1 MKAPIKKTLASFD
14 YTIRRLPERDDSNHP
29 APTDD
34 LVSGTWFSHVLQR
47 VDISGLTSIAC
58 PNQTSVWL

>member
-34 LVSGTWFSHVLQR
+34 LVSGNVVF
-47 VDISGLTSIAC
+47 AC
-58 PNQTSVWL
+58 PTES